1 MKVSKLVTLKDGR
14 EVLVSNLTVENC
26 TLNNT
31 YEYMHNWGHQVHRFL
46 LREFHPK
53 DLTRDKKEF
62 FKKLSDPEVMVLGG
76 FYGQKIIAQASLH
89 THSSRMKI
97 RHVGGWSIMIH
108 YHFQSQG
115 LGEILLT
122 IIEDVAKKK
131 GLKRLQA
138 KYAEGN
144 RAAEEL
150 YIRKMGYD
158 IEGCQKK
165 AFLVDNSKYINE
177 ILIGK
182 LL

>member
-31 YEYMHNWGHQVHRFL
+31 YEYMHNWGHQVRRFIL
-46 LREFHPK
+46 KEFHPK
-53 DLTRDKKEF
+53 DLRRDKKEF

-89 THSSRMKI
+89 THNSRKKI
-97 RHVGGWSIMIH
+97 RHVGGWGIMIH
-108 YHFQSQG
+108 PHFQHQG

-122 IIEDVAKKK
+122 IIEDIAKKK

-150 YIRKMGYD
+150 YLRKMGYD
-158 IEGCQKK
+158 IEGRQKK
-165 AFLVDNSKYINE
+165 AFLVDNSTYIDE